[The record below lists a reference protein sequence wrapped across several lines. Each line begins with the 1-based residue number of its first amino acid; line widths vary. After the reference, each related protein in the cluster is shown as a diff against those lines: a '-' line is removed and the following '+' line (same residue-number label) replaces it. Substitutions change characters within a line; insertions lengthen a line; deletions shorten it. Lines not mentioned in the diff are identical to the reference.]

1 MSTKESFKIG
11 FGFTMGAIAAG
22 LLISVAS
29 VALLKVIN

>member
-1 MSTKESFKIG
+1 MSTKDSFKMG

-29 VALLKVIN
+29 VSILKVIK

>member
-1 MSTKESFKIG
+1 MTTRNSFKMG

-29 VALLKVIN
+29 IAILKVIK